1 LAAALPQQYQTAC
14 VNGYKPPAPEVF
26 VSARSPLAGCA
37 MSVGSAGHSRSLR
50 RLPIG
55 FASVL
60 DQDDKHPRLFSL
72 INIDQLAA
80 NRYASCALEGQRIMA
95 DLVINRAVTIIAK
108 TALLVVFAG
117 ASLGTAFSHDAVDV
131 DADVFPWSSVG
142 KIYNSARSSCTGSV
156 IAPDK
161 VLTAAHCLFNRA
173 TGRFLQPD
181 ALHFLLGYKRGE
193 FRAHARVASYV
204 LGPNYKPDEVNK
216 SILADWAI
224 LVLTESLSKNTTPFP
239 LAKNPSVAGE
249 RIMVGGFSQRYPFKL
264 TADTDCAVRGILP
277 NSLIVHDCAVMHGVS
292 GAPLLIG
299 TGPDVQVVGV
309 HVATGGPAESVA
321 AFAVRVSSFAQQASS
336 PSSSERGRN

>member
-1 LAAALPQQYQTAC
+1 
-14 VNGYKPPAPEVF
+14 
-26 VSARSPLAGCA
+26 
-37 MSVGSAGHSRSLR
+37 
-50 RLPIG
+50 
-55 FASVL
+55 
-60 DQDDKHPRLFSL
+60 
-72 INIDQLAA
+72 
-80 NRYASCALEGQRIMA
+80 MA
-95 DLVINRAVTIIAK
+95 DLIINRAVTIIAK

-173 TGRFLQPD
+173 TARFLQPD

-193 FRAHARVASYV
+193 FRSHARVASYV
-204 LGPNYKPDEVNK
+204 LGPNYNPDEVNK

-224 LVLTESLSKNTTPFP
+224 LVLTEPLSKNTTPFP
-239 LAKNPSVAGE
+239 LAKNPAVAGE

-264 TADTDCAVRGILP
+264 TADTECAVRGILP

-309 HVATGGPAESVA
+309 HVATGGPAKSVA
-321 AFAVRVSSFAQQASS
+321 AFAIPVSSFAQQASS
-336 PSSSERGRN
+336 PSSNERGRN